1 MDMITVNN
9 RKELNNMEKTKL
21 GLLILLVTIGTFI
34 GSASA
39 ADVPSGS
46 SNSQIQTILNN
57 AAVGENI
64 NFASGATFTGIHLNC
79 SKALNF
85 VGNGATLVGD
95 GNNNVL
101 TISSSNGININGLTI
116 NINGFKNGITGSNVI
131 NGVIENNTIIN
142 GGDAI
147 NIYMTYEHLTIN
159 NNIINNMSTSY
170 GDGISLVNHAT
181 SIDMDSYIPS
191 TVTNNQISDVTYG
204 IFLGGN
210 FKGTVSGNT
219 LTDCSAMGMNITGK
233 KAATNGNLNASITDN
248 TISGTPIGIQMEHPY
263 IISLLLNENNIS
275 ATSYS
280 IQTNGNFGVNG
291 VDSLIVTYNYLG
303 NTVSQ
308 AFQDATTTAQNNTG
322 PGAYTK

>member
-1 MDMITVNN
+1 MDMITVNTK
-9 RKELNNMEKTKL
+9 KELNDMEKSRL
-21 GLLILLVTIGTFI
+21 GILILLVTIGSFM

-46 SNSQIQTILNN
+46 SNSDIQTILNN

-95 GNNNVL
+95 GSNNVL
-101 TISSSNGININGLTI
+101 TISSSNGIKINGLTI
-116 NINGFKNGITGSNVI
+116 NVNGYKNGITGSNVI

-147 NIYMTYEHLTIN
+147 NIYMTYENLTIN
-159 NNIINNMSTSY
+159 NNTINNMSTSY
-170 GDGISLVNHAT
+170 GDGISLVNHNTALNIT
-181 SIDMDSYIPS
+181 SYNPS

-210 FKGTVSGNT
+210 FKGTVSDNI
-219 LTDCSAMGMNITGK
+219 LTDCSAIGMNITGK
-233 KAATNGNLNASITDN
+233 KAATNGILYANITNNDISN
-248 TISGTPIGIQMEHPY
+248 TPLGVELENPHVQY
-263 IISLLLNENNIS
+263 LFFDRNIIDSDTCNVSTN
-275 ATSYS
+275 SYYNYPS
-280 IQTNGNFGVNG
+280 DRII
-291 VDSLIVTYNYLG
+291 IVTNNEFGSSY
-303 NTVSQ
+303 
-308 AFQDATTTAQNNTG
+308 TTAFYNSHTIWADNN
-322 PGAYTK
+322 